1 MNMQKRDRQDL
12 ILNLIS
18 SERIGRQDILAERLS
33 QKGFQVTQASVSRD
47 LEELGVEKVEG
58 YYELPKTPPVVIEFG
73 LRSLETAGTNLIVG
87 KCDSGL
93 ASAITV
99 RIDGGRIDEDG
110 LDGSRLKKP
119 VGSGERNER
128 QRCRQLGPKQEGEE
142 QGQHL
147 LA

>member
-1 MNMQKRDRQDL
+1 MQKRDRQDL

-73 LRSLETAGTNLIVG
+73 LRSLEPAGTNLIVG

-99 RIDGGRIDEDG
+99 RIDGGRIDEI
-110 LDGSRLKKP
+110 
-119 VGSGERNER
+119 VGTIAGDDTIFIAVEDAI
-128 QRCRQLGPKQEGEE
+128 KQE
-142 QGQHL
+142 
-147 LA
+147 LAIKKIWAIFSA